1 MNIADSDSPTLRR
14 RFIPLD
20 AVAEMFSISQAQ
32 AYALVRTGE
41 LRAIKVG
48 GRGQWRVE
56 MAEIE
61 LFIEKSYENTAR
73 ETETVDTSDPA
84 N

>member
-1 MNIADSDSPTLRR
+1 MRR
-14 RFIPLD
+14 RFVPLD

-32 AYALVRTGE
+32 AYALVRSGD

-48 GRGQWRVE
+48 GRGQWRIE
-56 MAEIE
+56 EDEIE
-61 LFIEKSYENTAR
+61 SFIERSYASTAS
-73 ETETVDTSDPA
+73 ETETVDTSDVA

>member
-1 MNIADSDSPTLRR
+1 MNTAESDSPTLRR
-14 RFIPLD
+14 RFVPLD

-32 AYALVRTGE
+32 AYALVRSGE

-48 GRGQWRVE
+48 GRGQWRIE
-56 MAEIE
+56 TDEIE
-61 LFIEKSYENTAR
+61 SYIERSYANAAS
-73 ETETVDTSDPA
+73 ETETVDTSDSA

>member
-1 MNIADSDSPTLRR
+1 MNTVESDSPTLRR
-14 RFIPLD
+14 RFVPLD

-32 AYALVRTGE
+32 AYALVRSGD

-48 GRGQWRVE
+48 GRGQWRIE
-56 MAEIE
+56 EDEIE
-61 LFIEKSYENTAR
+61 SFIERSYASTAS
-73 ETETVDTSDPA
+73 ETETVDTPDVA

>member
-14 RFIPLD
+14 RFVPLD

-41 LRAIKVG
+41 LRAVLTTRIFKHEAVL
-48 GRGQWRVE
+48 
-56 MAEIE
+56 AAIE
-61 LFIEKSYENTAR
+61 AVQALPKPGATAQAAGADENPFA
-73 ETETVDTSDPA
+73 S
-84 N
+84 